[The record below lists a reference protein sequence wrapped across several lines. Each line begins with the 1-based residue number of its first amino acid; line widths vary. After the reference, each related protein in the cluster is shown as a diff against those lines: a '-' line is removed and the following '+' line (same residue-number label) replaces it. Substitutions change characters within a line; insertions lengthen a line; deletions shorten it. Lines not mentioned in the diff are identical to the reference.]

1 MSSASGPVRFR
12 ETTSWAAINSTA
24 PRLRGVPEG
33 ADLELAVAAPC
44 TIRRMLA
51 ESKAKTSYSG
61 TLSGTLQEEMGDQS
75 AHRQPRLSLGR
86 YERAVSPSACKL
98 EASGRKP
105 KQKILHFVAPQVPT
119 VSPPP
124 GPPTPLTSIFK
135 MVKSGTGGS

>member
-75 AHRQPRLSLGR
+75 AQRQPRLSLGR
-86 YERAVSPSACKL
+86 YESSHLLPA
-98 EASGRKP
+98 
-105 KQKILHFVAPQVPT
+105 T
-119 VSPPP
+119 
-124 GPPTPLTSIFK
+124 
-135 MVKSGTGGS
+135 